1 MSKLYRVYQGLTKA
15 KSNSSAACSPI
26 QTSVH
31 SPWNWSHPFLY
42 HLKLYAKRNSKFFKG
57 GVNYLFNSVD
67 RIAFWCNGNTK
78 VVVVISVFEEAS
90 ILFIFSRFLGIGHSE
105 KVILTH
111 KPITKATVLNNWKK
125 SWFVKI

>member
-1 MSKLYRVYQGLTKA
+1 MINKYLSFIMFMKPSINKRQIILECCLIFHTDLCAQ
-15 KSNSSAACSPI
+15 S
-26 QTSVH
+26 
-31 SPWNWSHPFLY
+31 
-42 HLKLYAKRNSKFFKG
+42 LKLVTSILVSLKTLCKRNSKFFKG

-105 KVILTH
+105 KVIFTH
-111 KPITKATVLNNWKK
+111 KPISKATVLNN
-125 SWFVKI
+125 